1 MLQLME
7 KQEKQHREEMQL
19 LASQLGAGS
28 VAGAG
33 PSLFTQVGSPTFV
46 AFEPS
51 TELWKDYLAR
61 FETFVGANSVPN
73 AKQPQVFL
81 INQSGTTYKLLCT
94 LAGQFTPA
102 KDVKELSLDEI
113 IKMMEEQ
120 FDPKCFVVHERY
132 KFWSDMNHKPGET
145 VQELAAWIR
154 QQAAT
159 CNFTAIKDP
168 QDENM
173 RTKFICSIKN

>member
-1 MLQLME
+1 
-7 KQEKQHREEMQL
+7 MQL
-19 LASQLGAGS
+19 LDSQLGVGS

-61 FETFVGANSVPN
+61 FKTFMGANSIPN
-73 AKQPQVFL
+73 TKQPQVFL
-81 INQSGTTYKLLCT
+81 TNQSATRYKLLCT
-94 LAGQFTPA
+94 LASQFNPP
-102 KDVKELSLDEI
+102 KDVNELSLDEI

-120 FDPKCFVVHERY
+120 FDPKRFVVRERY
-132 KFWSDMNHKPGET
+132 KFWSDMNRKPGET
-145 VQELAAWIR
+145 VQELAARIR

-159 CNFTAIKDP
+159 CDFAAIKDP
-168 QDENM
+168 QDESM
-173 RTKFICSIKN
+173 RTKFICSIKNETVIKALQSER